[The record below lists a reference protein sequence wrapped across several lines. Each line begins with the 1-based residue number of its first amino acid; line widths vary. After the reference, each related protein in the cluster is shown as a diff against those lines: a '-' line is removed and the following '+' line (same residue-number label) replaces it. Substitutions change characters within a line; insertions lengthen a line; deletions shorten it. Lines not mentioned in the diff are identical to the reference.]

1 MCLFALIVICRAFS
15 SGLLV
20 FLPCCA
26 TVLMCLW
33 FVQAGLH
40 KLELNPY
47 WKDGGTGLPPEEVA
61 GTAATKGNIHT
72 NLSFVG
78 IFFFWPTSPPQLWTA
93 SLIPNEKWR
102 RRVAEEF
109 YKSKRTLYKYVC
121 LKRKRS
127 SESVVY
133 GKR

>member
-72 NLSFVG
+72 NLSLVG
-78 IFFFWPTSPPQLWTA
+78 FFFFGPPVHLSSGQLHSFLMRSGADVLQKNFT
-93 SLIPNEKWR
+93 NQR
-102 RRVAEEF
+102 G
-109 YKSKRTLYKYVC
+109 LYTNMC
-121 LKRKRS
+121 A
-127 SESVVY
+127 
-133 GKR
+133 